1 MTTVVRYNTRPTRD
15 FLTVRDLME
24 RMFEGSFGPTRDY
37 AGDEYRLPIDAWATD
52 GEIVVQAGLPGVKPE
67 NVEIS
72 VEGDTLRISAELP
85 AKLEN
90 VDYTFGERA
99 HGRYSRSL
107 LLNVPVE
114 ADKAEANF
122 DNGLL
127 TLRLPKAETVKAK
140 QIKVTAK

>member
-1 MTTVVRYNTRPTRD
+1 MPTVVRYTRPTRD

-24 RMFEGSFGPTRDY
+24 RMFEESFGPTRDY
-37 AGDEYRLPIDAWATD
+37 AGDEFRLPIDAWATD
-52 GEIVVQAGLPGVKPE
+52 NEIVVQAALPGVKPE
-67 NVEIS
+67 AVEIS
-72 VEGDTLRISAELP
+72 VEGDTLRLSAELP

-90 VDYTFGERA
+90 VDYSFQERA

-107 LLNVPVE
+107 TLNVAVQ
-114 ADKAEANF
+114 ADKAEAHF

-127 TLRLPKAETVKAK
+127 TLTLPKAEAVKPK

>member
-1 MTTVVRYNTRPTRD
+1 MPTVVRYTRPTRD

-24 RMFEGSFGPTRDY
+24 RMFEESFGPTRDY
-37 AGDEYRLPIDAWATD
+37 AGDEFRLPIDAWATD
-52 GEIVVQAGLPGVKPE
+52 NEIVVQAALPGVKPE
-67 NVEIS
+67 AVEIS

-90 VDYTFGERA
+90 VDYSFQERA

-107 LLNVPVE
+107 TLNVAVQ
-114 ADKAEANF
+114 ADKAEAHF

-127 TLRLPKAETVKAK
+127 TLTLPKAEAIKPK

>member
-1 MTTVVRYNTRPTRD
+1 MTTLIRYSKPARD
-15 FLTVRDLME
+15 FLTLRDLME
-24 RMFEGSFGPTRDY
+24 RMFEESFGPTRDY
-37 AGDEYRLPIDAWATD
+37 AADEFRLPIDAWATD

-67 NVEIS
+67 SVEIS
-72 VEGDTLRISAELP
+72 VEGDTLKISADLP

-90 VDYTFGERA
+90 VDYTFSERA

-114 ADKAEANF
+114 ADKAEAHF

-127 TLRLPKAETVKAK
+127 TLRLPKAETVKPK
-140 QIKVTAK
+140 QIKVKAK